1 MGVGYGGGQLTDR
14 VVRWEQRG
22 NRVLLEEVNFSV
34 VADPKEPIAMAVKA
48 ANNDSIIMAFPV
60 AAFAK
65 DGAPVIE
72 VTRLFTSDVQEFS
85 ARQHMGAS
93 GVDATRSFIDRIRP
107 FPDNIE
113 TEVTMTYTNNGGTRR
128 RGCRRT
134 WRRARR
140 RYHARQ

>member
-1 MGVGYGGGQLTDR
+1 
-14 VVRWEQRG
+14 
-22 NRVLLEEVNFSV
+22 
-34 VADPKEPIAMAVKA
+34 MAVKA

-72 VTRLFTSDVQEFS
+72 VTRLFTTDVQEFS

-93 GVDATRSFIDRIRP
+93 GVDATRSFVEHIHP

-113 TEVTMTYTNNGGTRR
+113 AEVTMTYTNTGG
-128 RGCRRT
+128 RGAAAGGGRGGGGWAAGPCAAAAPPWCCITAWCDCPRNP
-134 WRRARR
+134 
-140 RYHARQ
+140 